1 MLGMSKVIEYLTN
14 SSVEYIITD
23 YAYDISNYWI
33 IGFLFHLKGISKRKL
48 HRVLVRVFWVSNGN
62 LNKTMNYICYIL

>member
-1 MLGMSKVIEYLTN
+1 MSKVIEYLTN

-33 IGFLFHLKGISKRKL
+33 IGFLLHLKGISKRKIAQSA
-48 HRVLVRVFWVSNGN
+48 R
-62 LNKTMNYICYIL
+62 